1 MPKLNIKK
9 SVLFE
14 KITPEDTIVKKISIE
29 ASQKRLSLQDAL
41 INEDDE
47 RAKIAVKEYRNS
59 FNILLSELEKNR
71 SKTILKEQPQFDW
84 NFGSKRHMSSCWIW
98 ELLMIHAVGFD
109 VNYNLGLKHSNEE
122 NFKSASK
129 MFHCAGEYVQTI
141 IQKILPR
148 WTWKEDPS
156 VHITFER
163 FWVSKLYYIYA
174 LKDLSTLQF
183 GLSSDNG
190 ITDKNI
196 IKLLERIEGFNNLSM
211 IKWLNSDNEDLMN
224 WIRVSRAV
232 HLANK
237 NSKNEKFGVAIG
249 TLEAWE
255 TVFNDLKNKS
265 PLKTIMEIL
274 ILNLNDVIEN
284 KQEWV
289 NSNNF
294 VHHDTIQTLELED
307 ITSIA
312 DIKNEIKSL

>member
-1 MPKLNIKK
+1 MPTLNIKK

-41 INEDDE
+41 INKDDK
-47 RAKIAVKEYRNS
+47 RAKIAVEEYRNAYD
-59 FNILLSELEKNR
+59 ILLSELVRNR
-71 SKTILKEQPQFDW
+71 SKTVLKEQPQFDW
-84 NFGSKRHMSSCWIW
+84 ELGTKRHMSSCWIW

-109 VNYNLGLKHSNEE
+109 VNYNLGLKYSNEE

-141 IQKILPR
+141 IQKVLPR

-163 FWVSKLYYIYA
+163 FWVSKLYYIYG

-183 GLSSDNG
+183 GLVSKNG
-190 ITDKNI
+190 VTNKNI
-196 IKLLERIEGFNNLSM
+196 IKLLERIEGFNNLSI
-211 IKWLNSDNEDLMN
+211 IKWFNSDNENLMN
-224 WIRVSRAV
+224 WIRVSRAI

-237 NSKNEKFGVAIG
+237 YATEEKFGMAIG

-255 TVFNDLKNKS
+255 TLFYDLKNKS
-265 PLKTIMEIL
+265 HLKPVMEVL
-274 ILNLNDVIEN
+274 ISNLNNVIEN

-294 VHHDTIQTLELED
+294 VHHDIIEIAELID
-307 ITSIA
+307 IDTVA